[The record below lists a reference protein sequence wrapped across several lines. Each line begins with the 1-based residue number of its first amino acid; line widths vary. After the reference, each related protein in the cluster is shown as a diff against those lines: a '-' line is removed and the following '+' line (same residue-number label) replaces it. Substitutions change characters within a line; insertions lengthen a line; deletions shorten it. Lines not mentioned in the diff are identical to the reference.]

1 MIKKLKEKI
10 MSKEETMHNLA
21 KLQSRNSAERTLL
34 AWIRTS
40 LTLIGF
46 GFGIPGILNVLQTEH
61 IKNLPSAMRNIKIL
75 GASFIVLGLVSIIVA
90 LIQYRI
96 QVKQITNPNYKY
108 KESIHLSFIVS
119 ILLFAIGLFAFIATL

>member
-1 MIKKLKEKI
+1 MN
-10 MSKEETMHNLA
+10 KEETMHNLA
-21 KLQSRNSAERTLL
+21 KLQSRNSSERTLL

-75 GASFIVLGLVSIIVA
+75 GSSFIVLGLVSIIVA
-90 LIQYRI
+90 LIQYRLQI
-96 QVKQITNPNYKY
+96 KQIMHPNYKY
-108 KESIHLSFIVS
+108 KESFHLSFIVS
-119 ILLFAIGLFAFIATL
+119 ILLFSIGLFAFIATL